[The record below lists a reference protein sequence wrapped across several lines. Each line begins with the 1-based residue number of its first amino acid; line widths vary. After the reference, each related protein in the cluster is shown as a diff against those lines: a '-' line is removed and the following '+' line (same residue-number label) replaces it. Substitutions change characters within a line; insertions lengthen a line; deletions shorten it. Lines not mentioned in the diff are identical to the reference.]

1 MAAVALSLIC
11 LTLGYGTVAL
21 LYGSRPI
28 SWALMSGLS
37 ILLGTGECSLLLF
50 YLALMNLR
58 PGWGALA
65 VAAAAALI
73 LVALAAY
80 YGRCRLPAGSDLLRS
95 SWWERA
101 LLLIPLTQAA
111 YALAMTAVEA
121 LRMPLVQ
128 TDSWAFWL
136 FKAKII
142 TAERLNPPPLLFTAP
157 TYAYT
162 HVHYPL
168 LWPMLAAAANGSIT
182 GWNDHAAR
190 LILIPLYAGLGLM
203 IYAALR
209 ARIGRFAAAMLA
221 SIQLALPGV
230 LYYAGR
236 GLADV
241 ILAGYYAAM
250 LACILLH
257 AEQNDWPTLIAAAL
271 LATACAFTK
280 IEGAPL
286 AAIGAVALFLFSAP
300 RWRTALTRSL
310 LFTVIVLVL
319 LAPWYGWSHAF
330 PRLDEDYQSHLSL
343 TTLRANFDRLAPVL
357 AAFGREFMSWN
368 DWGPFWIMLP
378 IFAAIGYRGITYRNV
393 RILWLALLG
402 QFVVYVV
409 AYVIA
414 PADLSWLLPTS
425 IDRLVAQLTPPAI
438 LLIGLHL
445 QSIREYTPLRRSQPR
460 LNDSPG

>member
-1 MAAVALSLIC
+1 MAAVTLSLIC
-11 LTLGYGTVAL
+11 LTLGFGTVAL

-28 SWALMSGLS
+28 SWALMCGLS
-37 ILLGTGECSLLLF
+37 ILLGTAECSLLLF

-65 VAAAAALI
+65 VIAAAALI
-73 LVALAAY
+73 LLALAAFL
-80 YGRCRLPAGSDLLRS
+80 GRCRLPAGSNLLRS
-95 SWWERA
+95 SWAQRA
-101 LLLIPLTQAA
+101 LLLIPVTQVA
-111 YALAMTAVEA
+111 YALAITAVEA
-121 LRMPLVQ
+121 MRIPLVQ

-142 TAERLNPPPLLFTAP
+142 AAERLNPPPVFFTAP
-157 TYAYT
+157 TFAYT

-168 LWPMLAAAANGSIT
+168 LWPMLAAAANGSIID
-182 GWNDHAAR
+182 WDDHAAR
-190 LILIPLYAGLGLM
+190 LILIPLYAGFGLM

-209 ARIGRFAAAMLA
+209 ARVGRFAAAMLA

-241 ILAGYYAAM
+241 ILAGFYAAM

-271 LATACAFTK
+271 LASACAFTK

-286 AAIGAVALFLFSAP
+286 AAIGVVTLFLFSAP
-300 RWRTALTRSL
+300 RWRAALARSL
-310 LFTVIVLVL
+310 FFAVIVLVL
-319 LAPWYGWSHAF
+319 LAPWFAWSHAF

-343 TTLRANFDRLAPVL
+343 TTLRANFDRLSPVL
-357 AAFGREFMSWN
+357 AAYGHEFISWN
-368 DWGPFWIMLP
+368 DWGSFWIMLP
-378 IFAAIGYRGITYRNV
+378 IFAAIGYRGFTYRDV
-393 RILWLALLG
+393 RILWLALLA
-402 QFVVYVV
+402 QFAVYVV
-409 AYVIA
+409 AYVIV

-445 QSIREYTPLRRSQPR
+445 QSLREHPALSATSQPKP
-460 LNDSPG
+460 LPTA